1 MLVTDSLLAYTLAA
15 TLLTLTPGLDTA
27 LILRTATAEG
37 GRKALHA
44 ALGIDL
50 GCFIWG
56 ALVAFG
62 LGALLAVSEL
72 AYTLLKWCGAGY
84 LCWLGIQLLLRPRQQ
99 FNTHPAESDSTS
111 NWFLRGMLGNVLNPK
126 MGVFYVS
133 FLPQFIPAGHSPIS
147 WTFLLVTIHVLIG
160 TLWSLTLITA
170 TRYGRR
176 HPEKTGR
183 SEMDGPN
190 DRLPV
195 SVVCREAG
203 HESAVVTQG
212 RNAPVFA
219 LKNEQPVEYYSVV
232 KRSGSNV
239 RLASFFCKTMT
250 IIGVPDAVI
259 AHTAN
264 SVSLI
269 TARQLQ
275 HEILAPRAFRQCW
288 QQHQ

>member
-133 FLPQFIPAGHSPIS
+133 FLPQFIPAGAFTDQLDLSPCHHPCIDRDAVVVNADYRHS
-147 WTFLLVTIHVLIG
+147 LC
-160 TLWSLTLITA
+160 
-170 TRYGRR
+170 RR

-212 RNAPVFA
+212 RMPLF
-219 LKNEQPVEYYSVV
+219 LP
-232 KRSGSNV
+232 
-239 RLASFFCKTMT
+239 
-250 IIGVPDAVI
+250 
-259 AHTAN
+259 
-264 SVSLI
+264 
-269 TARQLQ
+269 
-275 HEILAPRAFRQCW
+275 
-288 QQHQ
+288 